1 VGHVDFEVL
10 SQKNV
15 KGQKE
20 APALPT
26 WAPTSEST
34 CSALGEGWGYAFLS
48 NVGAKLAFLEHLVVY
63 FIRKL

>member
-1 VGHVDFEVL
+1 M
-10 SQKNV
+10 K
-15 KGQKE
+15 KE

-48 NVGAKLAFLEHLVVY
+48 NVGAKLAFLYHLVVY